1 MAKKNQLNVSVGV
14 DTKGYKKSWEEAISI
29 TQGSGKDIEK
39 EADKM
44 ARAVSKKLEGMSVKS
59 QARQLENLVIKMQEA
74 GMAGTKAF
82 TMAATSAGK
91 LKAEID
97 DAKGIIAAMRPDAPF
112 NALNTTLGASAQAFA
127 GVQGAMALFGGE
139 SENVQKT
146 LLKVQAAM
154 AFAEGF
160 KALDGL
166 SDGFQQLNLVIK
178 ANPLIAGA
186 VAFAAAT
193 AVIVAMSSAT
203 TELEVKQKALLDI
216 SNKAF
221 DATIAEKTELKR
233 LLDVYN
239 DKNTTDTKRLK
250 IQKTLVEKYP
260 EYLGQIS
267 TEKVEQGKVNGGIVS
282 YIKLLDIKAKAQ
294 AAQEL
299 YVEAL
304 KEERRLIQQYAKDQM
319 QMPNNPFAK
328 FLLEETGISK
338 GNEQLAAMVNKVSSL
353 KKEYEQLSQA
363 AYDAAGAQSENF
375 GDKFGKPKNTP
386 KAKLATP
393 IAEVNKMAA
402 ADDFA
407 NIADGVWNATTG
419 ATEYKSAVDEAIKGT
434 DQLKSSNEQLA
445 TTFHHDVVTSLMAT
459 KGAIKEAATEVKDFA
474 ELTNTI
480 NESIKRLAVD
490 SIQSFSMAMG
500 EMIAG
505 SGTAMQDFGTQ
516 LLKSIAAFM
525 QTVSQAMIA
534 TAIASDLFQKTLFT
548 QPEIAL
554 AAGVALAIGAG
565 IVKQTM
571 SGGVEGKGFAE
582 GGLIGGNS
590 YSGDKLFAPVN
601 SGEVILNTGQQNQL
615 LRMANGGG
623 GSGSLMTSFSR
634 NEFIIWLDKGGSD
647 RRR

>member
-14 DTKGYKKSWEEAISI
+14 DTKGYKNSWEEAISI

-186 VAFAAAT
+186 T
-193 AVIVAMSSAT
+193 IVAGIAASMY
-203 TELEVKQKALLDI
+203 ALANSVDTAAEASERL
-216 SNKAF
+216 NAVQLKVF
-221 DATIAEKTELKR
+221 DSTIKEKTEIGALMSQYN
-233 LLDVYN
+233 DANTTYN
-239 DKNTTDTKRLK
+239 DKLE
-250 IQKTLVEKYP
+250 IQRKLINMSP
-260 EYLGQIS
+260 EYLGGIS
-267 TEKVEQGKVNGGIVS
+267 KEAVETNKVNAAVAG
-282 YIKLLDIKAKAQ
+282 YIQILELKAKAQ
-294 AAQEL
+294 AYQEL
-299 YVEAL
+299 YVAE
-304 KEERRLIQQYAKDQM
+304 
-319 QMPNNPFAK
+319 
-328 FLLEETGISK
+328 
-338 GNEQLAAMVNKVSSL
+338 L
-353 KKEYEQLSQA
+353 KKEYEATKEVGGLWDKIISGLDPMQMPLSQMQQSA
-363 AYDAAGAQSENF
+363 ALHGIEAENLLNVYTALTAQVSKLAQEQTKAFGAPTNSPAS
-375 GDKFGKPKNTP
+375 KSTP
-386 KAKLATP
+386 KSKVDKYKDPFKNLSTKDLSFTDIKSDTTSVEEVFDKLPHKIQAVTHEFKEYNKEVLAMIDLNDMIAK
-393 IAEVNKMAA
+393 
-402 ADDFA
+402 
-407 NIADGVWNATTG
+407 
-419 ATEYKSAVDEAIKGT
+419 
-434 DQLKSSNEQLA
+434 
-445 TTFHHDVVTSLMAT
+445 
-459 KGAIKEAATEVKDFA
+459 
-474 ELTNTI
+474 
-480 NESIKRLAVD
+480 SIQSLAVN
-490 SIQSFSMAMG
+490 SLQSFSMAMG

-505 SGTAMQDFGTQ
+505 SDTAMQDFGTQ

-534 TAIASDLFQKTLFT
+534 TAIASDLFQKTLFK

-623 GSGSLMTSFSR
+623 GSGSLMTSLSR